1 MEVEESKAE
10 HSTSSSTTTAI
21 GDATFSSSPLVS
33 LESCIIFLLLSK
45 FDNHHSDMLHRLKL
59 QIKSSPFK
67 ELDLGVAFT
76 HALTLFTTHE
86 IIMAPFEGQ
95 GQLEAHPS
103 VHKFTHLDSEIT
115 ASFQRLFIDRVI
127 QHNIR
132 VIARYYKRIRM
143 TRLSTLLNLS
153 ILDVEKHLSDM
164 SAAGDLHLKI
174 DRPIGIVDFVEKQK
188 PEEVLTEWS
197 NDMAKM
203 MHLMESTCHLIHREN
218 MVYKV

>member
-1 MEVEESKAE
+1 
-10 HSTSSSTTTAI
+10 
-21 GDATFSSSPLVS
+21 
-33 LESCIIFLLLSK
+33 
-45 FDNHHSDMLHRLKL
+45 MLHRLKL
-59 QIKSSPFK
+59 QIKTSPFK
-67 ELDLGVAFT
+67 ELDLGAAFT

-86 IIMAPFEGQ
+86 IIIAPFEGQ
-95 GQLEAHPS
+95 DQLEAHPS

-115 ASFQRLFIDRVI
+115 TSFQRLFIDRVI

-143 TRLSTLLNLS
+143 TRVSTLLNLS
-153 ILDVEKHLSDM
+153 MLDAEKHLSDM

-174 DRPIGIVDFVEKQK
+174 DRPIGIVDFVEKQR

-203 MHLMESTCHLIHREN
+203 MQLMESTCHLIHREN